1 MSWKPIVV
9 GVDLSPEAAGA
20 AVFAVEAAQRAA
32 TACYLVH
39 AVHDGLASG
48 HTPYPY
54 TGPDKK
60 ARRQIVAVLENRGA
74 VPALPP
80 LTPHG
85 GRGGVVQTGGVAA
98 RAPELRRLGR
108 KHPSRACS

>member
-32 TACYLVH
+32 TACYLGH

-60 ARRQIVAVLENRGA
+60 ARRQIVAALENRGPAAGLRTLPAHRGRPAA
-74 VPALPP
+74 VLKAPVTPP
-80 LTPHG
+80 GTD
-85 GRGGVVQTGGVAA
+85 T
-98 RAPELRRLGR
+98 
-108 KHPSRACS
+108 